1 VKHGWKKLSFYI
13 AGIFIIVG
21 IIFIIFNDNGIIR
34 YMKLKDELY
43 TLQMRIDSLHN
54 QNKML
59 ENQID
64 SLTRKVPAKIEQTA
78 RENYDMIR
86 PGEIKVEVIER

>member
-43 TLQMRIDSLHN
+43 TLQMRIDSLNN